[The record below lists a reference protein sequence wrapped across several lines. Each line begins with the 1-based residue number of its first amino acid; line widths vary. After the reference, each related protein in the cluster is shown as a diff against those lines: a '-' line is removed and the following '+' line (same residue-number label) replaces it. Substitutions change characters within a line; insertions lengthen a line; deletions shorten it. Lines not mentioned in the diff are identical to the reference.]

1 MKALKVLVI
10 FMTVLLVA
18 GLGLVGYGVVNRA
31 PHGKPGPAAAGVT
44 ANSGPVEEARDFGA
58 VEVPVAAGAHIEQMA
73 VAGDRVVLRVSGAGP
88 ERLIVLDPAIGRVA
102 GSFVLAPQPPQRQ

>member
-31 PHGKPGPAAAGVT
+31 PQSKPGHAAATVASAAAG
-44 ANSGPVEEARDFGA
+44 AEGRDFGT
-58 VEVPVAAGAHIEQMA
+58 VEVALPVGARIEQMA
-73 VAGDRVVLRVSGAGP
+73 VAGDRVVLRVSGAGA

-102 GSFVLAPQPPQRQ
+102 GSFVLTAAPPSLPK

>member
-10 FMTVLLVA
+10 LMTVLLVA

-31 PHGKPGPAAAGVT
+31 PHAKAGHAAASAAPG
-44 ANSGPVEEARDFGA
+44 EEGRDFGT
-58 VEVPVAAGAHIEQMA
+58 VEVALPVGARIEQMA
-73 VAGDRVVLRVSGAGP
+73 VAGDRVVLRVSGAGA

-102 GSFVLAPQPPQRQ
+102 GSFVLTAAPPALPK